1 MIRVELE
8 RGVGRVIRSVVRVLF
23 ELVVVVVAAV
33 IVVIIVYIVD
43 IFGIVAIPV
52 SGFGYSALIGVSTGA
67 IIRIINMVGI
77 TIQLI

>member
-1 MIRVELE
+1 ME
-8 RGVGRVIRSVVRVLF
+8 RGVGRVIRSVVRVLL
-23 ELVVVVVAAV
+23 ELVVVVAAV

-52 SGFGYSALIGVSTGA
+52 SGFGYSALIGVSAGA

>member
-1 MIRVELE
+1 ME

>member
-1 MIRVELE
+1 ME
-8 RGVGRVIRSVVRVLF
+8 RGVGRVIRSVVRVLL

-52 SGFGYSALIGVSTGA
+52 SGFGYSALIGVSVGTVIA
-67 IIRIINMVGI
+67 VIRIINMVGI